1 MSSHCV
7 LACLDRQASLD
18 EDALEVLAIK
28 EALQTRARGTVRAR
42 GGRKAQ
48 QGARGTP
55 GGARSS
61 GGARGSAKKRNRGRD
76 GALACACSHA
86 GLRTMVSRGSVRFSG
101 CLCLSVY
108 VV

>member
-1 MSSHCV
+1 MSSYCV

-18 EDALEVLAIK
+18 EDALEVMAIK
-28 EALQTRARGTVRAR
+28 EAQTRARGTVRAR

-61 GGARGSAKKRNRGRD
+61 GGAIVEPVGVAAPKSATEGVMARW
-76 GALACACSHA
+76 LARAA
-86 GLRTMVSRGSVRFSG
+86 VQG
-101 CLCLSVY
+101 
-108 VV
+108 